1 MQKLRSGQ
9 AFGNEFRQ
17 RNPETGRLDGDY
29 LKIDYAGNAA
39 SLGARTFNVE
49 TTEELRRA
57 LRQAREETGTCVI
70 VVRTARDAVSPPS
83 NLFWDFMVA
92 EVSNDPLTQELRKQ
106 YDEERSLQRFHY

>member
-1 MQKLRSGQ
+1 MRSGH
-9 AFGNEFRQ
+9 AFGNEFRR

-39 SLGARTFNVE
+39 SMGARTFNVS
-49 TTEELRRA
+49 TKEELQRA

-70 VVRTARDAVSPPS
+70 VARTARDAASPPS

-92 EVSNDPLTQELRKQ
+92 EVSNDPQTRELRRR
-106 YDEERSLQRFHY
+106 YDEERRLQRFHY